1 MATALVHDGRH
12 SAIGAADDPFHDPGM
27 AGVAAALVVLGLVIL
42 ILTGVVI
49 WGVQYRSPGWNAHS
63 YPPPVVHRW

>member
-1 MATALVHDGRH
+1 MATTLIDKNEHAAV
-12 SAIGAADDPFHDPGM
+12 GASDDPFHEPAM
-27 AGVAAALVVLGLVIL
+27 AGVAAAFVVLGLVIL
-42 ILTGVVI
+42 VLTGVVI

>member
-1 MATALVHDGRH
+1 MPTALVHEKTH
-12 SAIGAADDPFHDPGM
+12 AAMGAADDPFHDRAM
-27 AGVAAALVVLGLVIL
+27 AGVAAAFVVLGLVIL
-42 ILTGVVI
+42 VLTGVVI

>member
-1 MATALVHDGRH
+1 M
-12 SAIGAADDPFHDPGM
+12 GAADDPLHDLGM
-27 AGVAAALVVLGLVIL
+27 AGVAAAFVVLGLVIL
-42 ILTGVVI
+42 VLTGVVI